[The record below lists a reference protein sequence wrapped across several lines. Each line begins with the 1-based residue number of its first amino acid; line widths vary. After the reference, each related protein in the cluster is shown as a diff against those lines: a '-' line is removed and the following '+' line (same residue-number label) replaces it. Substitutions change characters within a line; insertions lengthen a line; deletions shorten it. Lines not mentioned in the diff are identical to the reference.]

1 MKKFLV
7 IFILLIP
14 FLSFAKDEQLDK
26 LANKAIKELYKYY
39 EPKCEYPLCESKNL
53 IIVSFDK
60 AYKAALNN
68 DDNLRQKIKDELYKT
83 GYLIL
88 DFLPS
93 SMAGDYGPY
102 LDTAYMLLNDTYY
115 MRANKLDID
124 EIYTSDTD
132 CRTFTLDDSK
142 DLYISQLHKHLS
154 VYVFKAYAAYKYNIS
169 DYFKV
174 TSKTFPA
181 ALKKYEK
188 YLSKKDY
195 NNYLSLYNKYKNKH
209 NIVNT
214 FFVSNYL
221 KSNYKNYESLNTTEK
236 IKRNLYDALFFEEN
250 RNKIKERVNNINLND
265 LKSLKSDERIYYNN
279 LILIT
284 KTALGDKQ
292 NINNAI
298 SDTKDLY
305 LKLRINALY
314 LSSLVASN
322 TGKNNIIDEYNKL
335 SKLIEN
341 NKNTLISDYKNK
353 KVSFDYY
360 KIYREYIDNMK
371 DDL

>member
-1 MKKFLV
+1 MKKILV
-7 IFILLIP
+7 LFIVLIP

-26 LANKAIKELYKYY
+26 LANKAIVELYKYY
-39 EPKCEYPLCESKNL
+39 EPKCEYPLCESKNI

-68 DDNLRQKIKDELYKT
+68 DDNLRQKVKDELYKT

-93 SMAGDYGPY
+93 SMAGEYGPY

-115 MRANKLDID
+115 MRTEKLDI
-124 EIYTSDTD
+124 EELYTSDTD

-142 DLYISQLHKHLS
+142 DSYISQLHKHLS

-169 DYFKV
+169 DYFKL
-174 TSKTFPA
+174 TSKTFPV
-181 ALKKYEK
+181 ALKNYEK
-188 YLSKKDY
+188 YLSKGDY
-195 NNYLSLYNKYKNKH
+195 NNYSTLYNKYKNKH

-214 FFVSNYL
+214 FFVSNYI
-221 KSNYKNYESLNTTEK
+221 KSNYKDYESLNTTEK
-236 IKRNLYDALFFEEN
+236 IKRNLYDALFFEEK
-250 RNKIKERVNNINLND
+250 RSKIKARINNINLND
-265 LKSLKSDERIYYNN
+265 LKNLRLEVASYYNS

-298 SDTKDLY
+298 SATKDLY

-322 TGKNNIIDEYNKL
+322 AGKNNIIDEYNKL
-335 SKLIEN
+335 SKLLEA

-360 KIYREYIDNMK
+360 KIYKEYIDNMK
-371 DDL
+371 GDL

>member
-7 IFILLIP
+7 LFILLIP

-26 LANKAIKELYKYY
+26 LANKVIKELYKKY
-39 EPKCEYPLCESKNL
+39 EPDCKGTTTCDDKNV
-53 IIVSFDK
+53 IISNFK
-60 AYKAALNN
+60 NAYEFSQNN
-68 DDNLRQKIKDELYKT
+68 DDNLRQKAINEILKINNEEETLGDRLPMGEAVYYYM
-83 GYLIL
+83 YLN
-88 DFLPS
+88 
-93 SMAGDYGPY
+93 
-102 LDTAYMLLNDTYY
+102 TAYMLLNDTNY
-115 MRANKLDID
+115 MRSIDKTSINIFYTDDDNANYFEDDID
-124 EIYTSDTD
+124 MLNT
-132 CRTFTLDDSK
+132 
-142 DLYISQLHKHLS
+142 HLS
-154 VYVFKAYAAYKYNIS
+154 AYVLKAYAAYKYNIS

-188 YLSKKDY
+188 YLSKEDY

-221 KSNYKNYESLNTTEK
+221 KSNYKTYESLNTIEK
-236 IKRNLYDALFFEEN
+236 IKRNLYDALFFEEK
-250 RNKIKERVNNINLND
+250 RSKIKERVNNINLAD
-265 LKSLKSDERIYYNN
+265 LKNLKADEKVYYNN

-292 NINNAI
+292 NINTTIN
-298 SDTKDLY
+298 DTKDLY

-314 LSSLVASN
+314 LSSLSASN
-322 TGKNNIIDEYNKL
+322 TAKNDIIDEYNKL
-335 SKLIEN
+335 SKLLEA

>member
-7 IFILLIP
+7 LFIVLIP
-14 FLSFAKDEQLDK
+14 FFSFAKDEQLDK
-26 LANKAIKELYKYY
+26 LANKVIKELYKKY
-39 EPKCEYPLCESKNL
+39 EPKCKYPLCESLNI

-93 SMAGDYGPY
+93 ATAGDYGPY

-115 MRANKLDID
+115 MRKEKLDI
-124 EIYTSDTD
+124 EELYTSDTD

-142 DLYISQLHKHLS
+142 DSYISQLHKHLS

-169 DYFKV
+169 DYFKL
-174 TSKTFPA
+174 TSKTFPV
-181 ALKKYEK
+181 ALKNYEK
-188 YLSKKDY
+188 YLSKEEY

-209 NIVNT
+209 NILNT
-214 FFVSNYL
+214 FFVSNYI
-221 KSNYKNYESLNTTEK
+221 KSNHKNYKSLATVEK
-236 IKRNLYDALFFEEN
+236 IKRNLYDALFFEES
-250 RNKIKERVNNINLND
+250 RNKIKERVNNINLDD
-265 LKSLKSDERIYYNN
+265 LKKIQKDEASYYKN

-292 NINNAI
+292 NISKAI

-314 LSSLVASN
+314 LSSLSASN
-322 TGKNNIIDEYNKL
+322 TAKNDIIDEYNKL
-335 SKLIEN
+335 SKLLEA

-371 DDL
+371 GDL

>member
-7 IFILLIP
+7 LFVVLIP
-14 FLSFAKDEQLDK
+14 FFSFAKDEQLDK
-26 LANKAIKELYKYY
+26 FANKVIKELYKKY
-39 EPKCEYPLCESKNL
+39 EPNCKGTTCDVTNVIISNLKN
-53 IIVSFDK
+53 
-60 AYKAALNN
+60 AYEFSQNN
-68 DDNLRQKIKDELYKT
+68 DDNLRQKAINEILEINNEEETLGDRLPMGEAVYYYM
-83 GYLIL
+83 YLN
-88 DFLPS
+88 
-93 SMAGDYGPY
+93 
-102 LDTAYMLLNDTYY
+102 TTYMLLNDTNY
-115 MRANKLDID
+115 MRSIDKTSINIFYTDDDNANYFEDDID
-124 EIYTSDTD
+124 MLNT
-132 CRTFTLDDSK
+132 
-142 DLYISQLHKHLS
+142 HLS
-154 VYVFKAYAAYKYNIS
+154 AYVLKAYAAYKYNIS
-169 DYFKV
+169 DFFKL

-188 YLSKKDY
+188 YLSKEDY

-221 KSNYKNYESLNTTEK
+221 KSNYKTYESLNTIEK
-236 IKRNLYDALFFEEN
+236 IKRILYDALFFEEN
-250 RNKIKERVNNINLND
+250 ISKIKERINNINLND
-265 LKSLKSDERIYYNN
+265 LKNLRLEVASYYNS

-292 NINNAI
+292 NINDAI
-298 SDTKDLY
+298 SNTKDLY

-314 LSSLVASN
+314 LSSLSASN
-322 TGKNNIIDEYNKL
+322 TAKNDIIDEYNKL
-335 SKLIEN
+335 SKLLET

-371 DDL
+371 GDL

>member
-7 IFILLIP
+7 LFLLLIP

-26 LANKAIKELYKYY
+26 LANKVIEELYKKY
-39 EPKCEYPLCESKNL
+39 EPDCKGTTTCDVTNIIISNLKN
-53 IIVSFDK
+53 
-60 AYKAALNN
+60 AYEFSQNN
-68 DDNLRQKIKDELYKT
+68 DENLRQKAINELLEINNKEESLGDRLPM
-83 GYLIL
+83 GYAVYYY
-88 DFLPS
+88 
-93 SMAGDYGPY
+93 MY
-102 LDTAYMLLNDTYY
+102 LNTAYMLLNDTNY
-115 MRANKLDID
+115 MRSIDKTSINIFYTDDDNANYFED
-124 EIYTSDTD
+124 DTD
-132 CRTFTLDDSK
+132 MLNT
-142 DLYISQLHKHLS
+142 HLS
-154 VYVFKAYAAYKYNIS
+154 SYVLKAYAAYKYNIS

-174 TSKTFPA
+174 TSKTFPV
-181 ALKKYEK
+181 ALKNYEK

-214 FFVSNYL
+214 FFVSNYI
-221 KSNYKNYESLNTTEK
+221 KSNYKNYESLNTTDK

-250 RNKIKERVNNINLND
+250 RNNIKERVNKINLSD
-265 LKSLKSDERIYYNN
+265 LKNLKADERVYYNN

-298 SDTKDLY
+298 RDTEDLY

-314 LSSLVASN
+314 LSSLAASN
-322 TGKNNIIDEYNKL
+322 TAKNNIIDEYNKL
-335 SKLIEN
+335 SKLLEA

-360 KIYREYIDNMK
+360 KIYKEYIDNIRS
-371 DDL
+371 DL